1 MAKLLLTGTHGA
13 EDPTRATMPFHI
25 AKGAIE
31 AGHEVSISL
40 MADGPVVLKNDV
52 RDAILG
58 VATPPLKD
66 LFQFAIEKGVRVYV

>member
-1 MAKLLLTGTHGA
+1 MAKLLLTGTHGS

-40 MADGPVVLKNDV
+40 MGDAPVVLKNDV
-52 RDAILG
+52 RDAIVG
-58 VATPPLKD
+58 VALPPLKD
-66 LFQFAIEKGVRVYV
+66 LFQFAVEKGVRVYV

>member
-1 MAKLLLTGTHGA
+1 MAKLLVTGTHGSD
-13 EDPTRATMPFHI
+13 DPTRATMPFHV

-40 MADGPVVLKNDV
+40 MADGPVILKNEV
-52 RDAILG
+52 RDATLG
-58 VATPPLKD
+58 FALQPLKD